1 LKVAVQL
8 SSILVV
14 FALLLVSVEGLYKS
28 RMRYFSSPRSST
40 VHTRIRLSG
49 GKGIAAML
57 FCMLIVCVAFV
68 VPVIQLSIWVVEM
81 MKDGELSSYKVQ
93 FFRTLFLGV
102 TAAIITCLG
111 ALLLSYVKRQSP
123 SKKNMFLCKLSTI
136 GYAIP
141 GTVLAVGIFL
151 PTVWFDNSLS
161 FLMNWAFDIE
171 IGPVLQGTIFVMLTA
186 YAVRF
191 MAAAFGGVDSSMQSI
206 TPSLDEAASIS
217 GVKGFSLIRRIHLPL
232 LKKGLLTALIL
243 VMVDVV
249 KEMPI
254 TLMTRPF
261 GWDTLAVKIYEL
273 TSEGEWERA
282 ALPGLYLVLV
292 SIIPVVLLIK
302 QTEK

>member
-1 LKVAVQL
+1 
-8 SSILVV
+8 
-14 FALLLVSVEGLYKS
+14 
-28 RMRYFSSPRSST
+28 
-40 VHTRIRLSG
+40 
-49 GKGIAAML
+49 
-57 FCMLIVCVAFV
+57 
-68 VPVIQLSIWVVEM
+68 
-81 MKDGELSSYKVQ
+81 
-93 FFRTLFLGV
+93 
-102 TAAIITCLG
+102 
-111 ALLLSYVKRQSP
+111 
-123 SKKNMFLCKLSTI
+123 
-136 GYAIP
+136 
-141 GTVLAVGIFL
+141 
-151 PTVWFDNSLS
+151 
-161 FLMNWAFDIE
+161 
-171 IGPVLQGTIFVMLTA
+171 
-186 YAVRF
+186 

-217 GVKGFSLIRRIHLPL
+217 GVKGFSLIRLIHLPL

-292 SIIPVVLLIK
+292 SIIPVILLIK